1 MLLVV
6 CKVSTSEWKNRD
18 HWNLGTFQM
27 HVGFTYILLGK
38 LMIWKFGG
46 PKFGVVS
53 QSAYVACFA
62 RYFWGFHPVKAS
74 HESPK
79 DVGIFRI
86 MPSLW
91 KQVPKR
97 RVPKRQSWLVSIWK
111 FVGYQQPGEPYGK
124 CCDESSGLSLRFS
137 TGEEI
142 PGALQAAIDKAKKI
156 EKARRLSP
164 FLLRRNFFL
173 LGYLEDLLLQR
184 LERALRRDT

>member
-97 RVPKRQSWLVSIWK
+97 RVPKRQSWLVSVWK
-111 FVGYQQPGEPYGK
+111 FVGYQQHDSPMENVAMNLQ
-124 CCDESSGLSLRFS
+124 DSSLRFS
-137 TGEEI
+137 TGEVI

-156 EKARRLSP
+156 EKAGRLSP
-164 FLLRRNFFL
+164 FLLRRNFFSTWI
-173 LGYLEDLLLQR
+173 LGRSSPSKAGES
-184 LERALRRDT
+184 LRRDT